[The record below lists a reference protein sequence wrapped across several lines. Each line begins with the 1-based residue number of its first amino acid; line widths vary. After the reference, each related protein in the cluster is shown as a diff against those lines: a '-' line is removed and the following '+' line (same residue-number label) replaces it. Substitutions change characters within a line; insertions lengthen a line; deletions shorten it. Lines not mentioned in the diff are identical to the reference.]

1 MKNIHKPWPFV
12 KYIYLGLFLLVTV
25 VIFLF
30 SLTNGTDSSQQSNF
44 FRDIVV
50 NSLDFFG
57 ITLSSD
63 QVDLVGLLIR
73 KLIGHLGIFAVDGFF
88 GFLTFYHFL
97 KTNKS
102 IFNSFIFSLVIML
115 VIAFLSEGMQFL
127 VPDRGPALVDVAI
140 DFSGALI
147 GVFIVFFIKRH
158 QVKKE
163 KAL

>member
-1 MKNIHKPWPFV
+1 
-12 KYIYLGLFLLVTV
+12 
-25 VIFLF
+25 
-30 SLTNGTDSSQQSNF
+30 
-44 FRDIVV
+44 
-50 NSLDFFG
+50 
-57 ITLSSD
+57 
-63 QVDLVGLLIR
+63 
-73 KLIGHLGIFAVDGFF
+73 
-88 GFLTFYHFL
+88 
-97 KTNKS
+97 
-102 IFNSFIFSLVIML
+102 ML